1 MRLIATA
8 IIAAG
13 LCIASAIADAA
24 PADSSTRSIDQ
35 AFWSYSAG
43 GALGIFL
50 LMMIAGS
57 GRPRPPAVDHDPHDP
72 GQRQR

>member
-1 MRLIATA
+1 MRLVATA

-24 PADSSTRSIDQ
+24 PADSITTSTEQ

-43 GALGIFL
+43 GALMIFL
-50 LMMIAGS
+50 IMMIAGAGS
-57 GRPRPPAVDHDPHDP
+57 DR
-72 GQRQR
+72 